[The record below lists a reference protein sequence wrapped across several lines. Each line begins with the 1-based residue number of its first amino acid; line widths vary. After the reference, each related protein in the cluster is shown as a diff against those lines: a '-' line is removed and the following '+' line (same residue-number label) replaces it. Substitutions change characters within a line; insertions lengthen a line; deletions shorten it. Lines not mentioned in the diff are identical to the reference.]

1 MGVVD
6 KLSVLLSSNRD
17 SVKDL
22 PEPQLVFVKQIIQ
35 MFGALTRLLTLF
47 PGCRASEIVFG
58 PKLAVNEDETQLMLT
73 LRVNQLC
80 GTVSMLY
87 GFLLHSGAPV
97 RDENEPPKVP
107 QPIIL
112 DIALET
118 MRFLNFVALLDLN
131 LVQELLGGEGLSLQ
145 IRHICSYLIWYCSH
159 HGEHQQLLHEV
170 IILVGNF
177 VVLNVDNQVSIES
190 SRIIF
195 QVLTYPLF
203 MFPPL
208 DFVAMWS
215 TPNGAR
221 TIVLSA
227 L

>member
-6 KLSVLLSSNRD
+6 KLSVLLSSNRG

-22 PEPQLVFVKQIIQ
+22 PETQLMFVKQIIQ
-35 MFGALTRLLTLF
+35 LFGALTKLLTLF
-47 PGCRASEIVFG
+47 PGCRASELVFG

-80 GTVSMLY
+80 STVSMLY

-107 QPIIL
+107 QSIIL

-118 MRFLNFVALLDLN
+118 MRFLNYVALLDLN
-131 LVQELLGGEGLSLQ
+131 LVQELLGSEGLSLQ
-145 IRHICSYLIWYCSH
+145 IRHICSYLIWYCNH
-159 HGEHQQLLHEV
+159 HTEHQQLLHEV

-177 VVLNVDNQVSIES
+177 VVLNSDNQVNFFGSH
-190 SRIIF
+190 
-195 QVLTYPLF
+195 VL
-203 MFPPL
+203 
-208 DFVAMWS
+208 
-215 TPNGAR
+215 NC
-221 TIVLSA
+221 I
-227 L
+227 